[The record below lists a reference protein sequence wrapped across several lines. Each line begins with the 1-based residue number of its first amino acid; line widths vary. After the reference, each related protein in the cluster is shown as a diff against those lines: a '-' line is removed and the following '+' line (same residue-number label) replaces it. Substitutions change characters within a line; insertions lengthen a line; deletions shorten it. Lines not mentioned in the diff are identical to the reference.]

1 MSVDKNADS
10 RQRTVAAHSG
20 TSINVHTSALRK
32 NTAFTYFH
40 SEIDPIAVVGSNSNP
55 QLTGARHVGN
65 YRVWLLFADGREGI
79 VDFSDDLWG
88 EALAPLQNLDTFAEL
103 SFDDALATLTWERG
117 GIDISPSYLYSKLER
132 LQ

>member
-1 MSVDKNADS
+1 MQSPHESLHPSS
-10 RQRTVAAHSG
+10 RPELAH
-20 TSINVHTSALRK
+20 
-32 NTAFTYFH
+32 
-40 SEIDPIAVVGSNSNP
+40 
-55 QLTGARHVGN
+55 ARHVGD
-65 YRVWLLFADGREGI
+65 YRIWLRFVDGREGI

-88 EALAPLQNLDTFAEL
+88 EDLAPLQNLETFAEL